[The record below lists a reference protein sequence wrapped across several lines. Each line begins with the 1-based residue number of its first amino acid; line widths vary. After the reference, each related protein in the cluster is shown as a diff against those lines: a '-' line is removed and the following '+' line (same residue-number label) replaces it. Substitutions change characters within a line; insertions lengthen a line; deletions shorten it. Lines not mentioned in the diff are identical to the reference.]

1 MKLKTIL
8 REDEIQ
14 LTLTVKEL
22 IWLQVLLDSIL
33 QIDRLDG
40 WKVEIKN
47 LLGILDEI
55 KKEGIRIKETS
66 PEFEKIELRFIK

>member
-8 REDEIQ
+8 REDEVQ
-14 LTLTVKEL
+14 LILTVKEL
-22 IWLQVLLDSIL
+22 VWLQVLLDSIL

>member
-1 MKLKTIL
+1 MRLKTIL
-8 REDEIQ
+8 REDEVQ

>member
-8 REDEIQ
+8 REDEVQ